1 MDRRTVSG
9 QSHRWV
15 GYGGP
20 VIVLASLLELFT
32 ILLVGILYP
41 EGVVEGTGEAA
52 IVRNLVLTYLV
63 LGGIGVVVLYVRYRD
78 SFGLVG
84 NLGLYLILL
93 GVVFGITTLLT
104 TGSMAGD
111 LPLVGVIFGDV
122 ITSYVPGA
130 LINQFLVF
138 GGAGFLAVGLWR
150 TPTIP
155 TSAAVLMGLTPLA
168 AAVGIVGF
176 SLFPDTVVGPIGF
189 LALTV
194 VWAGAWILLGYH
206 LWTETRT

>member
-1 MDRRTVSG
+1 MDRRTASG
-9 QSHRWV
+9 APRSWIR
-15 GYGGP
+15 YGGP
-20 VIVLASLLELFT
+20 VIVVASLLEIFT
-32 ILLVGILYP
+32 ILLVGFVYP
-41 EGVVEGTGEAA
+41 EGVVDGTGDAA
-52 IVRNLVLTYLV
+52 LVRYLVITYLV

-78 SFGLVG
+78 SLGLVG

-93 GVVFGITTLLT
+93 GVAFGIATLLT

-111 LPLVGVIFGDV
+111 LPLVGVLFGDV

-168 AAVGIVGF
+168 AATGIVGF
-176 SLFPDTVVGPIGF
+176 SLLPDTVVGPIGF
-189 LALTV
+189 LVLTV

-206 LWTETRT
+206 LWTENRP